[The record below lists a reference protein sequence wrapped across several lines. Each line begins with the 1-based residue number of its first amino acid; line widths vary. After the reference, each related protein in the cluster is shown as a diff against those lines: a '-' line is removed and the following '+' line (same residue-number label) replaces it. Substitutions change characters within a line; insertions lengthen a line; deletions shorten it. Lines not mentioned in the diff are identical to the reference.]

1 MAWPEAWLAWRDRL
15 LGSSRFR
22 DWAAAFPLTRPI
34 ARRNARDIFDLCNGF
49 VYSQVLLACVQAGLL
64 QRLRSGP
71 ASLEQL
77 QSQLQLDAAPTQ
89 RLLDAAAALHLVQP
103 RGAQAYGLGAR
114 GAMIAGNPALL
125 AMIAHHALFYRDL
138 QDPLALLRGQLPA
151 TELGRYWAYARQAT
165 PAQLAGDGTG
175 DYTALMATSQT
186 LVAGEILAACDLSR
200 YRCVMDVG
208 GGNGQFLRRAL
219 ASVPGLAGILFDL
232 PSVVQTAQPAFEAA
246 GLLPRVRLCG
256 GDFFA
261 DPLPAGADVVTL
273 VRVLHDHDDG
283 PALRLLQN
291 IRDALPAGGELI
303 VAEPMGSDDGPE
315 PVADAYFGLYLLA
328 MGQGRARSPRQIGA
342 LLAAAG
348 FGTPREVP
356 TRVPLQTRV
365 LRVPVRS
372 R

>member
-49 VYSQVLLACVQAGLL
+49 VYSQVLLACVQSGLL

-71 ASLEQL
+71 LTLTALQQL
-77 QSQLQLDAAPTQ
+77 LQLDAPGTQ
-89 RLLDAAAALHLVQP
+89 RLLEAAAALRLVQQ
-103 RGAQAYGLGAR
+103 RSGASYGLGAR

-138 QDPLALLRGQLPA
+138 QDPLALLRGQLPT

-165 PAQLAGDGTG
+165 PAQLAGDGTS
-175 DYTALMATSQT
+175 DYTTLMAASQT

-200 YRCVMDVG
+200 HRCVMDVG
-208 GGNGQFLRRAL
+208 GGNGQFLRSAL
-219 ASVPGLAGILFDL
+219 AAVPGLSGILFDL
-232 PSVVQTAQPAFEAA
+232 PSVVHSARPAFESA

-256 GDFFA
+256 GDFFTDA
-261 DPLPAGADVVTL
+261 LPTGADVVTL

-283 PALRLLQN
+283 PALRLLQA
-291 IRDALPAGGELI
+291 IRNALPPGGELI

-315 PVADAYFGLYLLA
+315 PVADAYFGFYLLA

-348 FGTPREVP
+348 FGPSREVA

-365 LRVPVRS
+365 LRAFVPS